1 MYFYIEPRVPLVQ
14 TVDDMPQGHAD
25 TPVRLVV
32 ASEGLPS
39 LAEER
44 LGVPGAALHLHV
56 RVHHDRQKHVQHEV
70 ADHDDEGGVP
80 YHARQASAL
89 PHDRPVEVV
98 LDDLEGREE
107 RPLVSRELRGV
118 GGEQAMRHGRE
129 AAERGDEDLWGEC
142 ELNY

>member
-1 MYFYIEPRVPLVQ
+1 M
-14 TVDDMPQGHAD
+14 
-25 TPVRLVV
+25 RLVV
-32 ASEGLPS
+32 ASEALSS

-98 LDDLEGREE
+98 LDDLEG
-107 RPLVSRELRGV
+107 
-118 GGEQAMRHGRE
+118 GE
-129 AAERGDEDLWGEC
+129 
-142 ELNY
+142 